1 LTLPSPTDLTAGGV
15 ASVSTAPMPV
25 CAPPTAM
32 LTLPPIVVQA
42 TVPPTFWSLPSM
54 VTFAAAGAPP
64 GPVIAALVCADDD
77 PLLPDDD
84 FLLEHPDRPTTTIAV
99 AAAATVIE
107 RFTRAPLPLWR
118 STGTSQTVLAVCS
131 FAERW
136 VSDSPNF
143 VLRQHDCLSMH

>member
-1 LTLPSPTDLTAGGV
+1 
-15 ASVSTAPMPV
+15 MEPV
-25 CAPPTAM
+25 
-32 LTLPPIVVQA
+32 
-42 TVPPTFWSLPSM
+42 
-54 VTFAAAGAPP
+54 G
-64 GPVIAALVCADDD
+64 AALVGFDDE
-77 PLLPDDD
+77 PLLPVGD

-136 VSDSPNF
+136 VSDSRKFRFRANTT
-143 VLRQHDCLSMH
+143 DSA

>member
-1 LTLPSPTDLTAGGV
+1 
-15 ASVSTAPMPV
+15 
-25 CAPPTAM
+25 M

-54 VTFAAAGAPP
+54 VTFAAADAPP
-64 GPVIAALVCADDD
+64 GPVTAALLWLDDD
-77 PLLPDDD
+77 PELLVDD

-118 STGTSQTVLAVCS
+118 STGTSQTVSAVCS
-131 FAERW
+131 VTERS
-136 VSDSPNF
+136 VSDWPKILFQRGWIGES
-143 VLRQHDCLSMH
+143 VGA